1 MISLTDGSI
10 SILDTDAIERS
21 VGVNRNHYYAVL
33 NDYMAVNGHDYPCN
47 VG

>member
-1 MISLTDGSI
+1 MTSLTDGSI
-10 SILDTDAIERS
+10 SILHTDAIERS
-21 VGVNRNHYYAVL
+21 MGVNRSHCYAVL